1 MKKINLLFFILA
13 TLMTALFTACEK
25 TPEEQAEY
33 DEKKIVE
40 YLQENEIEA
49 IRHES
54 GLYYRIDELGSGS
67 NPGSS
72 STVTVNYVGFFMDGK
87 VFDINGSSTFSL
99 NGVIKAWQI
108 GVPLIKR
115 GGKIKLFSPSGLA
128 YGNRARQGIPA
139 NSILL
144 FDIELIDFY

>member
-1 MKKINLLFFILA
+1 MKKINIFYCSLALVMFSLFV
-13 TLMTALFTACEK
+13 ACEK

-40 YLQENEIEA
+40 YLEEKEIEA

-54 GLYYRIDELGSGS
+54 GLYYVIDELGSGN
-67 NPGSS
+67 NPGKT

-87 VFDINGSSTFSL
+87 VFDINGNSTFSL
-99 NGVIKAWQI
+99 LNVIQAWQI
-108 GVPLIKR
+108 GVPMIKR
-115 GGKIKLFSPSGLA
+115 GGKIKLFAPSGLA
-128 YGNRARQGIPA
+128 YGRVARQGIPA